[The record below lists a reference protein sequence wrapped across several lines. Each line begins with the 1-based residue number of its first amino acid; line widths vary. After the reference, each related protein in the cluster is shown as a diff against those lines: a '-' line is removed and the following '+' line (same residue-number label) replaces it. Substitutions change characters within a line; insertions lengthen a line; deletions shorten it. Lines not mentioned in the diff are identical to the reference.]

1 MLLPKRRESRCRA
14 GQWHLL
20 NNGDGC
26 MEFGIPRSMAD
37 ARLAL
42 ALALADLRDHL
53 VPLTLLPICNSLHV
67 RHHQHSNLL
76 SAAQR
81 RCAQGWTMAAL
92 GHPTKL
98 QARSGD
104 DEEIEEVISACWLDR
119 AAVFN
124 NGILTACI
132 VYRTTAAGALQV
144 PILRFRRSRV
154 HARPS

>member
-14 GQWHLL
+14 GQRHLL

-26 MEFGIPRSMAD
+26 MEFGIPRSMPAD

-42 ALALADLRDHL
+42 ALADLRHHL
-53 VPLTLLPICNSLHV
+53 VPLTLLLICNSLHV

-76 SAAQR
+76 PAAQR
-81 RCAQGWTMAAL
+81 RCAQGWAVEAL
-92 GHPTKL
+92 GDPTTW

-104 DEEIEEVISACWLDR
+104 DEIEEVISACWLDR
-119 AAVFN
+119 AAAFN
-124 NGILTACI
+124 NGILTTCT

-144 PILRFRRSRV
+144 PVLRCRGCR
-154 HARPS
+154 APA